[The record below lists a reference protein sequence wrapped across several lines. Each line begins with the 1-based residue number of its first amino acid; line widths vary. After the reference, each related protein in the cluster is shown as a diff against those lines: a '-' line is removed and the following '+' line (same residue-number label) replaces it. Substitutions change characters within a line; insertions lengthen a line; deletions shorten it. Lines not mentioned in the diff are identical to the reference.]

1 MNPELQIG
9 ILSNGSQRL
18 LLAPPPQSRLV
29 AALSRE
35 DAFPEDQTGEVRPA
49 SDIQAHVALGIRG
62 DILFEKIKLEV
73 KLTGY

>member
-1 MNPELQIG
+1 M
-9 ILSNGSQRL
+9 
-18 LLAPPPQSRLV
+18 

-35 DAFPEDQTGEVRPA
+35 DAFPEDQTGEVQPT

-73 KLTGY
+73 KLTGFAPLKPIPFFCPFPWLLS